1 MVGTFLES
9 LGTRLADRWA
19 AVAAPAL
26 LFWALGAAAYA
37 HANGGSA
44 AWDDARDWFAGQD
57 GAVQLVVV
65 AGALAAVMLSA
76 AIVQWLTLP
85 ATHALAG
92 HWPLLAWLQWQAN
105 GQRRRRIERDEE
117 RWDELM
123 ERLSRE
129 RPTPALM
136 SELLRLEARLRRVPA
151 DLAERKPTRLGDAL
165 RASETRPKAKYGLDV
180 VVCLPRIWL
189 LLPDTARQELG
200 EARSRLDAAITVWL
214 WALFSIVLTVWV
226 WWALPIALAVLAAV
240 YAGWILRAAQAYGDL
255 LEATFD
261 VHRALLYDGVG
272 WPRPASL
279 EDERATGEALSVY
292 LYRGTM
298 LQPVATL

>member
-1 MVGTFLES
+1 MIGTFLES
-9 LGTRLADRWA
+9 LGTRLAERWV

-26 LFWALGAAAYA
+26 LFWAFAAAAYA

-44 AWDDARDWFAGQD
+44 AWDDARDWLAGQD
-57 GAVQLVVV
+57 GAVQLVVI
-65 AGALAAVMLSA
+65 AGALATVMVSA

-92 HWPLLAWLQWQAN
+92 QWPLLSWVQWRAN
-105 GQRRRRIERDEE
+105 ARRRRRIERDEE
-117 RWDELM
+117 RWDGLM
-123 ERLSRE
+123 QRLFRE
-129 RPTPALM
+129 PRTPALT
-136 SELLRLEARLRRVPA
+136 SELLRVEARLRRVSA
-151 DLAERKPTRLGDAL
+151 DGADRMPTRLGDAL
-165 RASETRPKAKYGLDV
+165 RASETRPKSKYGLDV

-189 LLPDTARQELG
+189 LLPDTARHELG
-200 EARSRLDAAITVWL
+200 EGRSRLDAAIAVWL
-214 WALFSIVLTVWV
+214 WALLSIALSVWV
-226 WWALPIALAVLAAV
+226 WWALPIALAVLTAV
-240 YAGWILRAAQAYGDL
+240 YTGWILRAAQAYGDL

-298 LQPVATL
+298 LQPAAA

>member
-1 MVGTFLES
+1 
-9 LGTRLADRWA
+9 
-19 AVAAPAL
+19 
-26 LFWALGAAAYA
+26 
-37 HANGGSA
+37 
-44 AWDDARDWFAGQD
+44 
-57 GAVQLVVV
+57 VQLVVI

-92 HWPLLAWLQWQAN
+92 HWPLLGWLQWQTNA
-105 GQRRRRIERDEE
+105 QRRRRIERDED
-117 RWDELM
+117 RWNGLM
-123 ERLSRE
+123 ERMSRE
-129 RPTPALM
+129 PRTPALT

-151 DLAERKPTRLGDAL
+151 DPAHRKPTRLGDAL
-165 RASETRPKAKYGLDV
+165 RASETRPNARYGLDV

-200 EARSRLDAAITVWL
+200 EGRSRLDGAIAVWL
-214 WALFSIVLTVWV
+214 WALFATALTVWV
-226 WWALPIALAVLAAV
+226 WWALPIALAILTAV
-240 YAGWILRAAQAYGDL
+240 YAGWILRSAQAYGDL

-279 EDERATGEALSVY
+279 ADERATGEALSVY
-292 LYRGTM
+292 LYRGTI
-298 LQPVATL
+298 LEPVAT